1 MRTPC
6 PNRYRNHTSCFV
18 RSAPRRARR
27 PPTPRRRTKT
37 MGGTGAG
44 RSGVRGGHDG
54 GEPVRNESDVAHA
67 AGPRRANSRVA
78 ATGRPGQAMAA
89 SSSLRAPPRLAGARV
104 DPVASAPRS
113 RARIRRGQT
122 HVRLP
127 GFQIAPPDLLAAAGC
142 SRA

>member
-1 MRTPC
+1 
-6 PNRYRNHTSCFV
+6 
-18 RSAPRRARR
+18 
-27 PPTPRRRTKT
+27 
-37 MGGTGAG
+37 MGGTEAG

-127 GFQIAPPDLLAAAGC
+127 GFQIASPDSPGSCGC
-142 SRA
+142 SRDTVLSLIVYSPRPPPKKN